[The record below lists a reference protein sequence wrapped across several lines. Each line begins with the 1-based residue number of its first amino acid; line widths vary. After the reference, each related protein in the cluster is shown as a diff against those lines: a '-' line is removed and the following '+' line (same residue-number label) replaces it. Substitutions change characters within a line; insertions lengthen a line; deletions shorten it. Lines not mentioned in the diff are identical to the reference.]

1 MATWQTGVRMDVR
14 HEGIVVGLLISQG
27 HFGGD
32 GKQPQVT
39 VRMHV
44 RHEALIRWLA
54 DRFPGSRIYGPYHH
68 GNRHYFQ
75 WMSRGVALVDELLPI
90 LEQHITPELDG
101 HAYDRLTAMTR
112 DYAGA
117 IERLRTRAAYL
128 SA

>member
-1 MATWQTGVRMDVR
+1 MDER
-14 HEGIVVGLLISQG
+14 DQGIVVGLLIG
-27 HFGGD
+27 HGTFGGD

-39 VRMHV
+39 LRMHV

-54 DRFPGSRIYGPYHH
+54 DRCPGSRIYGPYHH

-75 WMSRGVALVDELLPI
+75 WMSRGTVLVDELLPI
-90 LEQHITPELDG
+90 LEQHITPELD
-101 HAYDRLTAMTR
+101 AYAYERLTAMTA
-112 DYAGA
+112 DYAEA